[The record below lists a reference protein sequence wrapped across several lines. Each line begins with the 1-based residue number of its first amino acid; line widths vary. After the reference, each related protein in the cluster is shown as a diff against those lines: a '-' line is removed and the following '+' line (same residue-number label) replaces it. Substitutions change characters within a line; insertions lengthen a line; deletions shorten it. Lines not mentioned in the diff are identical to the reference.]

1 MRPAFLLRSLP
12 LLCALALPHP
22 ALAGGPSIK
31 VQDKGNQ
38 YKYEYKDHRC
48 QFKYHLKY
56 GKGDAKTSSKGDCSH
71 IAHFPQFAPPAA
83 YARGSSRPA
92 PQPASWPSCN
102 SQALGRLLGGA
113 AGAAAGSRAGDGDP
127 VTIAAGTVLGALLGG
142 EIGRRLGAD
151 DRRCIGSALEY
162 AGNSQVFD
170 FSSPQTGLA
179 YALRPLS
186 SSSQNGTLCR
196 SFDARFDGGS
206 WRRGLA
212 CREGGEWR
220 IVSLD

>member
-56 GKGDAKTSSKGDCSH
+56 GKGDAKTSTKGDCSH

-179 YALRPLS
+179 YALRPLARS
-186 SSSQNGTLCR
+186 SHNGTPCR